1 MQATESADTFPRSH
15 EQDLIRRAVQ
25 GEANAFAGLYDH
37 YVDRIYRFLKYRAPD
52 DDTAEDLTSEV
63 FLRAWDHL
71 DGFDPGGAP
80 FGAWL
85 FRIARNLAIDHSRTR
100 RAQVRLEDVPH
111 QEREP
116 APSVEDRVAQRL
128 DQEQFLGLLGELT
141 EGQRQVLHL
150 KFVEGLET
158 NDVAQVMG
166 RRPGAIRA
174 LQMRA
179 LQALETVLAQAEGR
193 RDERA

>member
-1 MQATESADTFPRSH
+1 MQVTESADRLTRSQ
-15 EQDLIRRAVQ
+15 EQVLIRRAVK
-25 GEANAFAGLYDH
+25 GEADAFTALYDH

-85 FRIARNLAIDHSRTR
+85 FRIARNLAIDHSRMR
-100 RAQVRLEDVPH
+100 KPQVSLEDVPH
-111 QEREP
+111 REQEP
-116 APSVEDRVAQRL
+116 APPVEDRVAQRL
-128 DQEQFLGLLGELT
+128 DQEQFLMLLGELT
-141 EGQRQVLHL
+141 EGQREVLHL

-158 NDVAQVMG
+158 AEVARVMG
-166 RRPGAIRA
+166 KRPGAVRA

-179 LQALETVLAQAEGR
+179 LQSLQAVLTAADGGGNEQA
-193 RDERA
+193 

>member
-1 MQATESADTFPRSH
+1 MQVTESADRLTRSQ
-15 EQDLIRRAVQ
+15 EQELIRRAVQ
-25 GEANAFAGLYDH
+25 GGADAFAALYDH

-100 RAQVRLEDVPH
+100 KPQVALDDIPH
-111 QEREP
+111 RERDP
-116 APSVEDRVAQRL
+116 APPIEDRVAQRL
-128 DQEQFLGLLGELT
+128 EQEQFLELLGELT
-141 EGQRQVLHL
+141 EGQREVLYL
-150 KFVEGLET
+150 KFVEGLGTKE
-158 NDVAQVMG
+158 VGRVMG
-166 RRPGAIRA
+166 KRPGAVRA

-179 LQALETVLAQAEGR
+179 LQSLQEVLEQAGGGD
-193 RDERA
+193 DEQA